1 MNLCYDSCSCLVL
14 LLGMF
19 LPQHQ
24 PSLGLDDF
32 VWGESDG

>member
-1 MNLCYDSCSCLVL
+1 MNLCYDSSSCLVL

-19 LPQHQ
+19 LAHHQ
-24 PSLGLDDF
+24 QSLGPGDF